1 MAGSINALML
11 EILQDIR
18 VELLDEF
25 DKNFERGS
33 FFGTKP
39 WPKSRRPGA
48 KSPLIDSGALR
59 RSIKG
64 EISGNRIAFSSSLPY
79 ASIHNSGGTLTV
91 TTKMKRFFWAKYIE
105 STGKISKTKSSQAG
119 NNARNR
125 RLSAAASFYK
135 AMALKKV
142 GSKIVIPQ
150 RQFLGFHPSLIE
162 PIEEIAGRRLKDFLH
177 ETLPNKH

>member
-1 MAGSINALML
+1 MNTNQLFK

-39 WPKSRRPGA
+39 WPKSRRPGG

-91 TTKMKRFFWAKYIE
+91 TTKMQKLEQLVPLIFF
-105 STGKISKTKSSQAG
+105 
-119 NNARNR
+119 
-125 RLSAAASFYK
+125 
-135 AMALKKV
+135 
-142 GSKIVIPQ
+142 
-150 RQFLGFHPSLIE
+150 RQFLQPQFQRG
-162 PIEEIAGRRLKDFLH
+162 LH
-177 ETLPNKH
+177 LALRHLA